1 MENYP
6 SNSHKAKDGQKKEKQ
21 ARPEPK
27 KIEKVVEGRVFRR
40 KKPLGKRFAETF
52 VGGDAKGV
60 WGYVV
65 MDVLIPAA
73 KDMVSDAV
81 SQGVEKMLFGEVR
94 RGRSTAHSRSSSSYT
109 NYTRY
114 SSPIHRRE
122 EPRERMSRRA
132 RSNHDFD
139 EIVLETRVEAE
150 EVIDGL
156 FALISQ
162 YETATVADLYELLG
176 ESGNFQDEKWGWM
189 DMRGAGVSRI
199 KNGYLLDL
207 PRPEPLD

>member
-1 MENYP
+1 
-6 SNSHKAKDGQKKEKQ
+6 
-21 ARPEPK
+21 
-27 KIEKVVEGRVFRR
+27 
-40 KKPLGKRFAETF
+40 
-52 VGGDAKGV
+52 
-60 WGYVV
+60 
-65 MDVLIPAA
+65 
-73 KDMVSDAV
+73 
-81 SQGVEKMLFGEVR
+81 
-94 RGRSTAHSRSSSSYT
+94 
-109 NYTRY
+109 
-114 SSPIHRRE
+114 
-122 EPRERMSRRA
+122 MSRRA